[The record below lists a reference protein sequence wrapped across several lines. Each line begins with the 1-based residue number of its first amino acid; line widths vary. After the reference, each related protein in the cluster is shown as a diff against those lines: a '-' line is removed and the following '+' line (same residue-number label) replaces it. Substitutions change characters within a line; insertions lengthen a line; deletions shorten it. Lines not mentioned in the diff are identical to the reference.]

1 MTVVIGYTSTPEG
14 RQALASGMEEALLRK
29 TSLLIV
35 NIDRSHHD
43 LDDEEQ
49 QSMREQLSA
58 VGMDLHIES
67 SVLADPGDR
76 LIQVAQQ
83 HGSRLI
89 VLGIR
94 HRSMV
99 GKLLLGST
107 AQRVILE
114 ATCPVMAVKAPAC

>member
-14 RQALASGMEEALLRK
+14 RHALATGMEEALLRK

-49 QSMREQLSA
+49 QSMREQLNA

-83 HGSRLI
+83 HDARLI

-99 GKLLLGST
+99 GKLILGST

-114 ATCPVMAVKAPAC
+114 ATCPVMAVKAPVG